1 MACNPPP
8 THITV
13 REGYVPGCI
22 GRIAQLHANHYSAAN
37 GFGVGFE
44 AKVARELA
52 DFCQNYKPGRDGIW
66 LAQCN
71 GHIEGSVAIDGT
83 DAGSTGAHL
92 RWFITSNEIK
102 GQGIGRML
110 LEQAIVFVRACGYR
124 NTYLWTF
131 SGLDAA
137 RHLYD
142 RITSVSSTKARAAN
156 GEALLPSSDSNAARP
171 RHSLSRRSDTMATVR
186 DGNKGVLIVVD
197 MQVGVVK
204 SAWEAPRVVR
214 NVARAVER
222 ARGMGVPVIWVQH
235 SDDDLPY
242 ASPDRQ
248 WAPELVPAAG
258 EPLIHKHFNSS
269 FEQTAAL
276 DDGTRIE
283 ASSVIDELNIAMT
296 LVKAYPGRKSSTAKA
311 EEASFSGPT
320 GSAPP

>member
-37 GFGVGFE
+37 GFGVSFE

-66 LAQCN
+66 LALCN

-110 LEQAIVFVRACGYR
+110 LEQAMVFVRACGYR

-131 SGLDAA
+131 AGLDAA
-137 RHLYD
+137 RHLYESH
-142 RITSVSSTKARAAN
+142 RFRLVHEGPGS
-156 GEALLPSSDSNAARP
+156 
-171 RHSLSRRSDTMATVR
+171 
-186 DGNKGVLIVVD
+186 
-197 MQVGVVK
+197 
-204 SAWEAPRVVR
+204 
-214 NVARAVER
+214 
-222 ARGMGVPVIWVQH
+222 
-235 SDDDLPY
+235 
-242 ASPDRQ
+242 Q
-248 WAPELVPAAG
+248 WG
-258 EPLIHKHFNSS
+258 
-269 FEQTAAL
+269 
-276 DDGTRIE
+276 
-283 ASSVIDELNIAMT
+283 T
-296 LVKAYPGRKSSTAKA
+296 LVTEQRFERS
-311 EEASFSGPT
+311 EA
-320 GSAPP
+320 